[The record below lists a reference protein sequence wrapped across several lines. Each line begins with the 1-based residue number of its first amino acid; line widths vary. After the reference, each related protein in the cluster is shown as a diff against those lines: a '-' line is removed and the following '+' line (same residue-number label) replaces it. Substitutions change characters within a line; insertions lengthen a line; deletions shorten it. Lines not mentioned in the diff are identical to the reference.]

1 MECKKTYI
9 INYLICLTSIIIS
22 QGLYFLNLFI
32 YILLNRCEGR
42 ANLLL
47 YGNYFFTAVFAIESS
62 IKMAAMSPRY
72 FFAVIIPKPHILDTS
87 TNSYPIIAA

>member
-9 INYLICLTSIIIS
+9 INYLICLTTNNS

-32 YILLNRCEGR
+32 YVLLNRCEGR

-72 FFAVIIPKPHILDTS
+72 FFAVII
-87 TNSYPIIAA
+87 